1 MRANVAHGSLATDAF
16 RASAE
21 QCPLFAES
29 DRQPSRDR
37 LTLCASVADVVLVGA
52 PVSEG
57 QIVDHCGNELRQSH
71 HVTSQKSAYL
81 RVARQM
87 N

>member
-1 MRANVAHGSLATDAF
+1 MDGAPEEIRTADPQIRSLG
-16 RASAE
+16 
-21 QCPLFAES
+21 
-29 DRQPSRDR
+29 
-37 LTLCASVADVVLVGA
+37 GA

-57 QIVDHCGNELRQSH
+57 RIVDRCGNELRQGH

>member
-1 MRANVAHGSLATDAF
+1 MLSAPVPNNVRYSSD
-16 RASAE
+16 
-21 QCPLFAES
+21 S

-37 LTLCASVADVVLVGA
+37 LTLCASVADIVLVGA

-57 QIVDHCGNELRQSH
+57 RIVDRCGNELRQGH